1 MVVMFIVILKVILS
15 YSGLG
20 RLFDDGRDVDND
32 HKGVKLKATKI
43 VKKKKMF

>member
-1 MVVMFIVILKVILS
+1 MMLIVILKVILS

-32 HKGVKLKATKI
+32 HKGVELRATKI
-43 VKKKKMF
+43 VYMKKY